1 MDKLNIKTIQVVTL
15 KMEINKKLKVTNNKI
30 YGIEQAQEVFEKLIG
45 NSVVEK
51 LAVLCLD
58 SNYNPL
64 NVSIVHIG
72 KSNNVDIVACE
83 VFKSAILSNA
93 SKIIICH
100 NHPTGE
106 ILPSESDVEITKLL
120 GYLGKKLG
128 ISLVDSLILGYDG
141 ECTSIRT
148 IIRRDKNDGN
158 E

>member
-1 MDKLNIKTIQVVTL
+1 MNKLDIKTIPVVTL
-15 KMEINKKLKVTNNKI
+15 KMEIDKKLKVSNTKI
-30 YGIEQAQEVFEKLIG
+30 YGIEQAQEVFERLIG

-72 KSNNVDIVACE
+72 KSNNVDIVTCE

-106 ILPSESDVEITKLL
+106 ILPSQSDIEVTKLL

-128 ISLVDSLILGYDG
+128 VALVDSLILGHDG

-148 IIRRDKNDGN
+148 IIRRYKNDNN